1 MFVNGR
7 FCKDPKLAK
16 ADDFFFSG
24 LNKPGNTDNKD
35 GSNVTAVYVDKI
47 PGLNTLGLQLVRID
61 YAPYGQNPPHSHP
74 RASEIF
80 VVLEG
85 QLLAGFVT
93 SNQADGSNR
102 LFAKVLNPGD
112 VFIFPLGLI
121 HFQLNL
127 GHTPALAFAAFGGQ
141 NAGRITIANAI
152 FGATPPINADI
163 LSRAFKL
170 DKNIVEF
177 LQKQPWPD
185 NN

>member
-7 FCKDPKLAK
+7 FCKDPKLAT

-35 GSNVTAVYVDKI
+35 GSHVSAVYIDEL
-47 PGLNTLGLQLVRID
+47 PGLNTLGLAMARID
-61 YAPYGQNPPHSHP
+61 FALYGQNPPHNHP
-74 RASEIF
+74 RGSEIF
-80 VVLEG
+80 VVVEG

-93 SNQADGSNR
+93 SNQEDGSNR

-112 VFIFPLGLI
+112 AFVFPVGLI
-121 HFQLNL
+121 HFQLNI
-127 GHTPALAFAAFGGQ
+127 GHTPALAYAFFNSQ
-141 NAGRITIANAI
+141 NQGRITIANAL